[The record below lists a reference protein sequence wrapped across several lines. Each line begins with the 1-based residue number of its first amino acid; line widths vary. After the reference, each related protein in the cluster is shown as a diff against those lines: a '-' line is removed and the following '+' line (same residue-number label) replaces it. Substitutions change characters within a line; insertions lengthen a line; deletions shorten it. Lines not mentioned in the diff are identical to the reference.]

1 MSNASINYPAGV
13 IGAGKFGLTVA
24 KLLSNNTDVI
34 IYARNEEKVHRI
46 NENQKLKNITL
57 PKNIKAVNDLGALT
71 EQCVL
76 IFPVVPSSFFRNMMV
91 KASPHLRPEHILIH
105 GTKGLDIKGTDNS
118 EIDIQSM
125 SISQIKT
132 MSEVIK
138 EESSVIR
145 VGCLS
150 GPNLSDEI
158 LAGQPSATVLA
169 SEFDEVIQLG
179 RKVLSSPNF
188 SVFGTHDIKGAEL
201 AATFKNYIAIGA
213 GMLDSK
219 GYGRNVFSLLLSK
232 GLREMIHLGQLL
244 GASNAAF
251 LGTAGIA
258 DLIATST
265 SDKSRNYKLGY
276 RLGQGELLIDVI
288 NSMDEIAEGA
298 KTLAIANQLALQS
311 DLQIPITKMLYQV
324 IFHNLSL
331 DVAIKGLMRFPFAQD
346 VDFL

>member
-1 MSNASINYPAGV
+1 MSKATINYPVGV

-24 KLLSNNTDVI
+24 KLLSNNADVI
-34 IYARNEEKVHRI
+34 IYARNPKTVHQI
-46 NENQKLKNITL
+46 NEKSSLKNIEL
-57 PKNIKAVNDLGALT
+57 PKNIKAVNDLGELT
-71 EQCVL
+71 ERCVL
-76 IFPVVPSSFFRNMMV
+76 IFPVVPSAFFRDMM
-91 KASPHLRPEHILIH
+91 KNASPHLRPEHILIH
-105 GTKGLDIKGTDNS
+105 GTKGLDIKGSDNA
-118 EIDIQSM
+118 EVDIQSM
-125 SISQIKT
+125 SIDQIKT
-132 MSEVIK
+132 MSEVIH

-150 GPNLSDEI
+150 GPNLSGEI
-158 LAGQPSATVLA
+158 LAGQPTATVLA
-169 SEFDEVIQLG
+169 SEFDEVIHLG
-179 RKVLSSPNF
+179 RKVLSSSNF
-188 SVFGTHDIKGAEL
+188 SVFGTYDIKGAEL

-232 GLREMIHLGQLL
+232 GLREMIHLGRLL

-258 DLIATST
+258 DLIATATST
-265 SDKSRNYKLGY
+265 QSRNYDLGF
-276 RLGQGELLIDVI
+276 RLGKGETLQDVI

-298 KTLAIANQLALQS
+298 RTLAIANQLALQS

-331 DVAIKGLMRFPFAQD
+331 DIAIKGLMRFPFAED